1 MTGAPIGTLQALR
14 ALAWSACLRLLR
26 QQQMATAVRAERKG
40 GGTVK
45 STTRRRGG
53 MGLTLLFVVFVPVM
67 GFNAMFQSALAA
79 TRMATAT
86 EAARPEPAKSD
97 WLPSDIEEVL
107 RKRARGRPRGEIGLE
122 LLAEADPEATDG
134 DKDRLAA
141 AAGLLLA
148 LMAIALVAGSIG
160 AANLELGRAAWSFPW
175 LFSFPAPTRA
185 IVLAK
190 VAEGALVQAFPWFL
204 AFPTTWQF
212 VRALGW
218 QGPAWL
224 VAAAAT
230 ALLCAAIGGVRFLL
244 ETWLRLRLPVQQIR
258 TVQGVGTLVSLVG
271 LLLVMLV
278 ALAEETPA
286 WFLAAAAASTDLV
299 RLLPT
304 SWPLAAARGDAALAT
319 IGALALFAVPVVAT
333 IASARLL
340 RSGLDR
346 GGERAPRRAATAAAA
361 GDGFAPLG
369 VLRKE
374 LLLLARDRSFLIQT
388 VCVPIFVVVVQM
400 TVMPAHRADA
410 DGGAS
415 GGMSVVMCYF
425 LSVMAT
431 STGCFL
437 VLSSE
442 GKALWLTLAQPASLA
457 AMLTRK
463 VRLWSAIGAALACGV
478 FLGLALAKGRPVDGG
493 FLFDLAC
500 LGVGAHGAAWLA
512 AGIGVLTVDPTA
524 DVIPRMP
531 RPRHL
536 YLFLFLAGTYVAGLA
551 SDQAPQRLAAMLVFT
566 TLAWSM
572 WQRAS
577 DRLAWLYD
585 ADAMPKA
592 RLSAYDAGAA
602 VTTFLVLQSLVTV
615 ICVAAR
621 ARELATPLAFAIAG
635 AVTLGIWSAAL
646 AARGLAL
653 REIFGLDAEEAKAK
667 GRSTLAGLL
676 LGAALGVGAIA
687 WLPFAIDLGLAP
699 AEDPSTRA
707 QRVAFAWLAVV
718 AAPLVEEPLFRG
730 ILLRALGRSTTPLVA
745 AVWSS
750 ALFAILHPV
759 SGWPPVFAL
768 GLAAAILRQRTN
780 WLPACIV
787 AHAAYNAVVSLH
799 ALA

>member
-1 MTGAPIGTLQALR
+1 MSGRPIGTLQALR
-14 ALAWSACLRLLR
+14 ALAWSACLRLVR

-53 MGLTLLFVVFVPVM
+53 MGLTLLFVAFVPLM
-67 GFNAMFQSALAA
+67 GFNAMFQSAAAVSRMAAA
-79 TRMATAT
+79 TRDERTQPAG
-86 EAARPEPAKSD
+86 EELPAANVDGTLGPRT
-97 WLPSDIEEVL
+97 
-107 RKRARGRPRGEIGLE
+107 RARSRGGDDLA
-122 LLAEADPEATDG
+122 LLVEAHPDASDG

-148 LMAIALVAGSIG
+148 LLALALVAGSIG

-204 AFPTTWQF
+204 VLPTTWQF

-218 QGPAWL
+218 NGPAWL
-224 VAAAAT
+224 VAVATT
-230 ALLCAAIGGVRFLL
+230 ALVCGMVGGLRFLL
-244 ETWLRLRLPVQQIR
+244 ETWLRLRLPVQRIR
-258 TVQGVGTLVSLVG
+258 TVQGIGTLVSLAG
-271 LLLVMLV
+271 LMLVMLV
-278 ALAEETPA
+278 ALGPETPA
-286 WFLAAAAASTDLV
+286 WFLAASSASADV
-299 RLLPT
+299 ARLLPT
-304 SWPLAAARGDAALAT
+304 SWPLALARGDLGLAAT
-319 IGALALFAVPVVAT
+319 GALALLAVPVVAT

-340 RSGLDR
+340 RAGLDR
-346 GGERAPRRAATAAAA
+346 GGERAPRRVASAVATA
-361 GDGFAPLG
+361 GGFAPLG

-388 VCVPIFVVVVQM
+388 VCVPIFVVAVQM
-400 TVMPAHRADA
+400 AVMPAHR
-410 DGGAS
+410 DGAGA
-415 GGMSVVMCYF
+415 GLSVVTCYL

-431 STGCFL
+431 STGCFQ

-463 VRLWSAIGAALACGV
+463 VRLWTAVGAALACVV
-478 FLGLALAKGRPVDGG
+478 FLGLALGKGRPIDGG
-493 FLFDLAC
+493 FLFDLVC
-500 LGVGAHGAAWLA
+500 LGAGAHGAAWLA
-512 AGIGVLTVDPTA
+512 AGIGVLTIDPTA
-524 DVIPRMP
+524 DTIPRTP

-536 YLFLFLAGTYVAGLA
+536 YLFFVLAGTYVAGLA
-551 SDQAPQRLAAMLVFT
+551 SNEVSQRLAAMLVFT

-572 WQRAS
+572 WQRAG
-577 DRLAWLYD
+577 DRLAWIFD
-585 ADAMPKA
+585 ANAMPTA

-602 VTTFLVLQSLVTV
+602 VTTFLVLQTLVTL
-615 ICVAAR
+615 ICLAAGAKAR
-621 ARELATPLAFAIAG
+621 AAPLAFAIAG
-635 AVTLGIWSAAL
+635 ALTLGIWSAAL
-646 AARGLAL
+646 AWRGLRL
-653 REIFGLDAEEAKAK
+653 RDIFGFDAAAATAK
-667 GRSTLAGLL
+667 GRSVLAGLL
-676 LGAALGVGAIA
+676 LGTALGAGAIA
-687 WLPFAIDLGLAP
+687 WLPIATELGLAP
-699 AEDPSTRA
+699 PANTATRE
-707 QRVAFAWLAVV
+707 QLVAFAWLAIV

-730 ILLRALGRSTTPLVA
+730 ILLRALGRSSTPLVA

-759 SGWPPVFAL
+759 GGWLPVFAL
-768 GLAAAILRQRTN
+768 GLTAAMLRQRTN

>member
-1 MTGAPIGTLQALR
+1 VTGARIGAAQALR

-26 QQQMATAVRAERKG
+26 QQQMATAVRAKRKG

-53 MGLTLLFVVFVPVM
+53 MGLTLLFVVFVPLM
-67 GFNAMFQSALAA
+67 GVNAMFTSAKAVS
-79 TRMATAT
+79 RMATETRDERKQPAGEKPYAAATARFGARPPARTRGGDDFALLT
-86 EAARPEPAKSD
+86 EAHPDAS
-97 WLPSDIEEVL
+97 
-107 RKRARGRPRGEIGLE
+107 
-122 LLAEADPEATDG
+122 DG

-148 LMAIALVAGSIG
+148 LLAVALVAGSIG

-190 VAEGALVQAFPWFL
+190 VAEGSLVQVFPWFL
-204 AFPTTWQF
+204 VLPTTWQF

-218 QGPAWL
+218 DGPAWL
-224 VAAAAT
+224 VALAMT
-230 ALLCAAIGGVRFLL
+230 ALVCGMVGGLRFLL

-258 TVQGVGTLVSLVG
+258 TVQGIGTLVSLLG
-271 LLLVMLV
+271 LMLVLLVELGQ
-278 ALAEETPA
+278 ETPA
-286 WFLAAAAASTDLV
+286 WFLAASSASADV
-299 RLLPT
+299 ARLLPT
-304 SWPLAAARGDAALAT
+304 SWPLALARGDLGLAAT
-319 IGALALFAVPVVAT
+319 GALALLAVPVVAT

-340 RSGLDR
+340 RAGLDR
-346 GGERAPRRAATAAAA
+346 GGERAPRRGATAVATA
-361 GDGFAPLG
+361 GGFAPLG

-374 LLLLARDRSFLIQT
+374 LLLLARDRNFLIQT
-388 VCVPIFVVVVQM
+388 VCVPIVVVVVQL
-400 TVMPAHRADA
+400 TVMPAHR
-410 DGGAS
+410 DGDGD
-415 GGMSVVMCYF
+415 GLSVVMCYF
-425 LSVMAT
+425 VSVMAT
-431 STGCFL
+431 STGCFQ

-463 VRLWSAIGAALACGV
+463 VRLWTAVGAVLACVV
-478 FLGLALAKGRPVDGG
+478 FLGLALGKGRPIDGG

-500 LGVGAHGAAWLA
+500 LGAGAHGAAWLA
-512 AGIGVLTVDPTA
+512 AGIGVLTIDPTA
-524 DVIPRMP
+524 DTIPRTL

-536 YLFLFLAGTYVAGLA
+536 YLFFVLAGTYVAGLA
-551 SDQAPQRLAAMLVFT
+551 SNEVSQRLAAMLVFT

-572 WQRAS
+572 WQRAG
-577 DRLAWLYD
+577 DRLAWLFD
-585 ADAMPKA
+585 ADAMPTA

-602 VTTFLVLQSLVTV
+602 VTTFLVLQTLITL
-615 ICVAAR
+615 ICFAAGAKER
-621 ARELATPLAFAIAG
+621 AAPLAFAIAG
-635 AVTLGIWSAAL
+635 ALTLGIWSAAL
-646 AARGLAL
+646 GSRGLSL
-653 REIFGLDAEEAKAK
+653 RDIFGFDAAAATAK
-667 GRSTLAGLL
+667 GRSLLAGLL
-676 LGAALGVGAIA
+676 LGTALGAGAIA
-687 WLPFAIDLGLAP
+687 WLPIATELGLAP
-699 AEDPSTRA
+699 PATTATRE
-707 QRVAFAWLAVV
+707 QLVAFAWLAIV

-730 ILLRALGRSTTPLVA
+730 ILLRALGRSSTPLVA

-759 SGWPPVFAL
+759 SGWLPVFAL

>member
-1 MTGAPIGTLQALR
+1 MNGAPIGTLRALR

-40 GGTVK
+40 GGATR

-67 GFNAMFQSALAA
+67 GCNAMFQSAAAAARMAAA
-79 TRMATAT
+79 TRGDATTPSEAT
-86 EAARPEPAKSD
+86 QPEDHNAA
-97 WLPSDIEEVL
+97 VL
-107 RKRARGRPRGEIGLE
+107 RARARDRARARSRGDFE
-122 LLAEADPEATDG
+122 LALLVEADPDASDR

-148 LMAIALVAGSIG
+148 LIAVALVAGSIG

-204 AFPTTWQF
+204 AFPATWQF
-212 VRALGW
+212 VRALDW
-218 QGPAWL
+218 DGPAWL
-224 VAAAAT
+224 LALAAT
-230 ALLCAAIGGVRFLL
+230 ALVCAAIGGVRFSM

-258 TVQGVGTLVSLVG
+258 TVQGIGTLVSVGG

-278 ALAEETPA
+278 ALGEETPA
-286 WFLAAAAASTDLV
+286 WFLAAAESLAGIV
-299 RLLPT
+299 RMSPT
-304 SWPLAAARGDAALAT
+304 SWPLAVARGDGLMALVGA
-319 IGALALFAVPVVAT
+319 GALLAVPVVAT

-340 RSGLDR
+340 RGGLDR
-346 GGERAPRRAATAAAA
+346 GGERAPRRAQAA
-361 GDGFAPLG
+361 GATSGGFAPLG

-388 VCVPIFVVVVQM
+388 LCVPVFVVVVQM
-400 TVMPAHRADA
+400 AVMPAHRGG
-410 DGGAS
+410 DGL
-415 GGMSVVMCYF
+415 SVVMCYF
-425 LSVMAT
+425 LSVTAT

-463 VRLWSAIGAALACGV
+463 VRLWSGVGAALACTV
-478 FLGLALAKGRPVDGG
+478 FLGLALGKGRPIDGS
-493 FLFDLAC
+493 FVFDLVC

-512 AGIGVLTVDPTA
+512 AGIGVLSVDPTA
-524 DVIPRMP
+524 DTIPRMP
-531 RPRHL
+531 RPRHM

-551 SDQAPQRLAAMLVFT
+551 SDEVPQRLAAMLVFT
-566 TLAWSM
+566 TLAWSL
-572 WQRAS
+572 WQRAG
-577 DRLAWLYD
+577 DRLAWLFD
-585 ADAMPKA
+585 ADAMPTA
-592 RLSAYDAGAA
+592 RFGAYDAGAA
-602 VTTFLVLQSLVTV
+602 VTTFLVLQSVTTLV
-615 ICVAAR
+615 CLAAD
-621 ARELATPLAFAIAG
+621 AEELAMPLGFAIAG
-635 AVTLGIWSAAL
+635 GLTLLVWSVAL
-646 AARGLAL
+646 AMRGVAL
-653 REIFGLDAEEAKAK
+653 REVFGFDAHAASAK
-667 GRSTLAGLL
+667 GRSLLVGLL
-676 LGAALGVGAIA
+676 VGAALGAGAIA
-687 WLPFAIDLGLAP
+687 WLPFATELGLAP
-699 AEDPSTRA
+699 AETEATRA
-707 QRVAFAWLAVV
+707 QLVAFAWLAIV

-730 ILLRALGRSTTPLVA
+730 ILLRALDRSTTPIVA

-750 ALFAILHPV
+750 ALFAVLHPV
-759 SGWPPVFAL
+759 VSWLPVFAL

>member
-1 MTGAPIGTLQALR
+1 MTGAPIGTLRALR

-40 GGTVK
+40 TGTVK

-67 GFNAMFQSALAA
+67 GCNAMFQSAAA
-79 TRMATAT
+79 VTRMAAAT
-86 EAARPEPAKSD
+86 QEAEPARADGTQS
-97 WLPSDIEEVL
+97 PG
-107 RKRARGRPRGEIGLE
+107 RRARSRGGHDLAP
-122 LLAEADPEATDG
+122 LAEADPEATEDA
-134 DKDRLAA
+134 KDRLAA
-141 AAGLLLA
+141 AAGLLFA
-148 LMAIALVAGSIG
+148 LVAAALVAGSIG

-224 VAAAAT
+224 VAAAST
-230 ALLCAAIGGVRFLL
+230 ALLCAAIGALRFLL
-244 ETWLRLRLPVQQIR
+244 ETWLRLRLPVQRIR
-258 TVQGVGTLVSLVG
+258 AVQGIGTLVSLVG
-271 LLLVMLV
+271 LMLVMLV

-286 WFLAAAAASTDLV
+286 WFLAAAAATTDLV
-299 RLLPT
+299 RALPT
-304 SWPLAAARGDAALAT
+304 SWPLAVARGDAATAT
-319 IGALALFAVPVVAT
+319 LGALALLAVPVVAT
-333 IASARLL
+333 IASVRLL
-340 RSGLDR
+340 RSGLER
-346 GGERAPRRAATAAAA
+346 GGERAPRRSAAATTA

-388 VCVPIFVVVVQM
+388 VCVPILVVVVQM
-400 TVMPAHRADA
+400 TVTPGHRE
-410 DGGAS
+410 GGDE
-415 GGMSVVMCYF
+415 GGGLSVVLCYF

-437 VLSSE
+437 VLASE
-442 GKALWLTLAQPASLA
+442 GKALWLTLAQPVRLA

-478 FLGLALAKGRPVDGG
+478 FLGLALAKGRPIDGG

-512 AGIGVLTVDPTA
+512 AGVGVLTVDPTA
-524 DVIPRMP
+524 DTIPRMP
-531 RPRHL
+531 RPRHM
-536 YLFLFLAGTYVAGLA
+536 YLFLFLSGTYVAGLA
-551 SDQAPQRLAAMLVFT
+551 SPEVAPRLAAMLVFT

-585 ADAMPKA
+585 ADSMPTA
-592 RLSAYDAGAA
+592 RLTAYDAGAA
-602 VTTFLVLQSLVTV
+602 VTTFLVLQSLVTL

-621 ARELATPLAFAIAG
+621 AKELAAPLGFAIAG
-635 AVTLGIWSAAL
+635 ALTLAIWSAAL

-653 REIFGLDAEEAKAK
+653 RDLFGFDAAAATAK
-667 GRSTLAGLL
+667 GRSLLAGLL

-687 WLPFAIDLGLAP
+687 WLPLATELGLAP
-699 AEDPSTRA
+699 AEQPATRA
-707 QRVAFAWLAVV
+707 QLVAFAWLAVV

-730 ILLRALGRSTTPLVA
+730 ILLGALGRSTTPLVA
-745 AVWSS
+745 AAWSS

-759 SGWPPVFAL
+759 GGWLPVFAL
-768 GLAAAILRQRTN
+768 GFAAAILRQRTN

-787 AHAAYNAVVSLH
+787 AHAVYNAVVSLH

>member
-1 MTGAPIGTLQALR
+1 MNGAPIGALQALR

-26 QQQMATAVRAERKG
+26 QQQMATATRAERKG
-40 GGTVK
+40 GATVK

-53 MGLTLLFVVFVPVM
+53 MGLALLFVVFVPVM
-67 GFNAMFQSALAA
+67 GCNAMFQSALTA
-79 TRMATAT
+79 TRMAAAT
-86 EAARPEPAKSD
+86 QEARPEPAKAE
-97 WLPSDIEEVL
+97 WQPSEIEELL
-107 RKRARGRPRGEIGLE
+107 RKRARKRPRVEFELD
-122 LLAEADPEATDG
+122 LLAKADPQATEG

-148 LMAIALVAGSIG
+148 ALAFALVAGSIG
-160 AANLELGRAAWSFPW
+160 ATNLELGRAAWSFPW

-204 AFPTTWQF
+204 AFPTTWQL

-218 QGPAWL
+218 DGPAWL
-224 VAAAAT
+224 VAVAST
-230 ALLCAAIGGVRFLL
+230 ALLCSVIGGVRFLL
-244 ETWLRLRLPVQQIR
+244 ETWLRLRLPVQRIR
-258 TVQGVGTLVSLVG
+258 AVQGAGTLVSLVG
-271 LLLVMLV
+271 LMLVMRV

-286 WFLAAAAASTDLV
+286 WFLEAAAASASLV
-299 RLLPT
+299 HALPT
-304 SWPLAAARGDAALAT
+304 SWPLAVARGDSGLAT
-319 IGALALFAVPVVAT
+319 IGASALLAVPVFA
-333 IASARLL
+333 ILASVRLL
-340 RSGLDR
+340 RTGLDR
-346 GGERAPRRAATAAAA
+346 GGERAPRRVTATNSA
-361 GDGFAPLG
+361 GEEFAPLG

-388 VCVPIFVVVVQM
+388 VCVPIVVVVVQM
-400 TVMPAHRADA
+400 TVTPAHRSDA
-410 DGGAS
+410 SG

-442 GKALWLTLAQPASLA
+442 GKALWLTLAQPAGLA
-457 AMLTRK
+457 ATLTSK
-463 VRLWSAIGAALACGV
+463 VRLWSALGAALACGV
-478 FLGLALAKGRPVDGG
+478 FFVLALAKDRPIDAGL
-493 FLFDLAC
+493 LFDIAC

-512 AGIGVLTVDPTA
+512 ASIGVLTVDPTA
-524 DVIPRMP
+524 DTIPRMP
-531 RPRHL
+531 RPRHM
-536 YLFLFLAGTYVAGLA
+536 YLFLFLSSTYVAGLA
-551 SDQAPQRLAAMLVFT
+551 SDAVPQRLAAMLVFS

-572 WQRAS
+572 WQRAN
-577 DRLAWLYD
+577 DRLPWLFD
-585 ADAMPKA
+585 ADSMPTA

-602 VTTFLVLQSLVTV
+602 VTTFLALQSLVAV

-635 AVTLGIWSAAL
+635 ALTLAIWSAAL
-646 AARGLAL
+646 AARGLSL
-653 REIFGLDAEEAKAK
+653 LGIFGFDAEEAKAK
-667 GRSTLAGLL
+667 GRGTLAGLL
-676 LGAALGVGAIA
+676 VGAALGFGAIA
-687 WLPFAIDLGLAP
+687 WLPFAVDLGLAP
-699 AEDPSTRA
+699 AETEAPRA
-707 QRVAFAWLAVV
+707 QLVAFAWLAVV
-718 AAPLVEEPLFRG
+718 MAPLVEEPLFRG

-745 AVWSS
+745 AIWSS
-750 ALFAILHPV
+750 ALFAVLHPV
-759 SGWPPVFAL
+759 SGWLPVFAL